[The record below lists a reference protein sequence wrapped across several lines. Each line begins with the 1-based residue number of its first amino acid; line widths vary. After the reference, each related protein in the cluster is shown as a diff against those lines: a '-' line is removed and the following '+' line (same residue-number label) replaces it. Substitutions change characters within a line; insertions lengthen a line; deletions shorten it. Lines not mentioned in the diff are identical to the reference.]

1 MAGRDAA
8 WLGQRLA
15 AAGHDLP
22 LTDLVLSAVA
32 LRREYAVYSTDP
44 HFDVVPDL
52 KRFRPDQQS

>member
-8 WLGQRLA
+8 WLGQRLAA

-52 KRFRPDQQS
+52 